1 MSNDTVLFLALS
13 QNTSHSVASKDEE
26 RIQQYINGIEK
37 LFEYDFKDRADVI
50 VCDNTTEH
58 LDKRIIKA
66 LPCDTE
72 YYTYENNLGAQSKS
86 VGLYHQWKHCIDA
99 ISKYEWVVHFEP
111 RQLLKN
117 HLFFDS
123 YFNNK
128 QNLVNFRGNLGAIW
142 TGLFSI
148 KTNLL
153 SKFLK
158 ESPVTGAESIEYI
171 LFRFIKQ
178 YECQHEEL
186 NVLWNEV
193 ANNRWIDI

>member
-13 QNTSHSVASKDEE
+13 QNTSHSVASKGEE

-58 LDKRIIKA
+58 LDKRIIRA
-66 LPCDTE
+66 LPWDAE
-72 YYTYENNLGAQSKS
+72 YHTYENNLGAQSKS
-86 VGLYHQWKHCIDA
+86 VGLYHQWKYCIDA

-142 TGLFSI
+142 TGLFSM